1 MFAPIFQ
8 RGPSR
13 EKTFRRNATSL
24 FRWLLPRCSF
34 LRVSCAGGILALG
47 FRHPL
52 RRASSP
58 LALAP
63 CKTLHHQDGLLDL
76 LPLRSEFRNH
86 LDDIHNSIT
95 SVASRCRR
103 ELKYDCPTGG
113 DWKRRRSGGK
123 GVGVGREKS
132 RGQKPASSPAS
143 CSYRQRAHAQ
153 QKY

>member
-52 RRASSP
+52 RRPSSP
-58 LALAP
+58 LALAL
-63 CKTLHHQDGLLDL
+63 CKALHDQDGLLDP
-76 LPLRSEFRNH
+76 LPLRAKFRNH
-86 LDDIHNSIT
+86 LDDVHTRSPV
-95 SVASRCRR
+95 SH
-103 ELKYDCPTGG
+103 G
-113 DWKRRRSGGK
+113 D
-123 GVGVGREKS
+123 S
-132 RGQKPASSPAS
+132 RGDEVRLPKRMDVSPTLTFKS
-143 CSYRQRAHAQ
+143 INSDLFPPEMSGVRRFF
-153 QKY
+153 